1 MVQAASQ
8 EVTVAFD
15 TKQALQQA
23 EESLQQ
29 KKLSTVRASVTT
41 STDTAVPKKRTVKS
55 GGLKAAS
62 LGGVM
67 GAIAGGIIATAALNV
82 PNVASV
88 YNNATPLLVLA
99 ILIGAAFGGG
109 AGGLSSFFA
118 GANLDEDPASY
129 RLIVAAASAEELKTA
144 TTTLLENGGRLL

>member
-15 TKQALQQA
+15 TEQALQQA
-23 EESLQQ
+23 EQSLQQ
-29 KKLSTVRASVTT
+29 KKLSTVKASVTT
-41 STDTAVPKKRTVKS
+41 PTDGAVPKKRTVKS
-55 GGLKAAS
+55 GGLKSAGI
-62 LGGVM
+62 GGAM
-67 GAIAGGIIATAALNV
+67 GAIAGGIIATVAINV

-99 ILIGAAFGGG
+99 VLIGTAFGGG
-109 AGGLSSFFA
+109 AGALSSFFA

>member
-62 LGGVM
+62 LGSVM